1 MKEAGLPMGGEAGY
15 MGDAQ
20 ATTESFDAR
29 SVPTTQAQ
37 RRRPR
42 NGPIET
48 ETPRRRS
55 LQRMV
60 RRRGH
65 KLKMNKTESKRD
77 DVVTATLK
85 KRYFEVIAKEDYPRT
100 PMLTEEA
107 DNLERAIRELEAKS
121 HATNAA

>member
-1 MKEAGLPMGGEAGY
+1 MGGEAGY

-85 KRYFEVIAKEDYPRT
+85 KRYFEVLAKEDYPRT
-100 PMLTEEA
+100 PKLTEEA